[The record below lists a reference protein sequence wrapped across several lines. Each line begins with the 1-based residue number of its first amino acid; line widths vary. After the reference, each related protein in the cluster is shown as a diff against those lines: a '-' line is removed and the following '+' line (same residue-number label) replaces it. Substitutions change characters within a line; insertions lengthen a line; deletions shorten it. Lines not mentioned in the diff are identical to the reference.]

1 MVTNLEG
8 IYTAYFTGAT
18 GNSTGMFI
26 FQSGVITGADVGGG
40 RYDGKYSFSD
50 DGTRIRGDVKFS
62 LPVGN
67 STITG
72 FAAETTP
79 IVVEMALDLPAEFNR
94 HDVHRIETP
103 LGPINA
109 KFEKIRGL

>member
-1 MVTNLEG
+1 MNKNVDG
-8 IYTAYFTGAT
+8 MYTAYFTGAT
-18 GNSTGMFI
+18 GNSLGMFI
-26 FQSGVITGADVGGG
+26 FQGGVITGADVGGG
-40 RYDGKYSFSD
+40 RYDGEYAFSEN
-50 DGTRIRGDVKFS
+50 GKRIQGDVKFS
-62 LPVGN
+62 LPIGN

-79 IVVEMALDLPAEFNR
+79 IVVELTLDLPAEFNR